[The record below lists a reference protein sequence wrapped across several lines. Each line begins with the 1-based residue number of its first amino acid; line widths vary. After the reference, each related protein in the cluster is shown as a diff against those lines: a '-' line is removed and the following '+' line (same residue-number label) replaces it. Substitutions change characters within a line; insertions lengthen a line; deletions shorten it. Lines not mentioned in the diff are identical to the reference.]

1 MAAEK
6 SMVRE
11 VRHFASSLLASW
23 GVAVS
28 DQESALLIVGELGAN
43 AARHGG
49 AEVAVCLLLRGRTL
63 RIAVRD
69 SGPLPS
75 ARPVTSLPSA
85 RPAGE
90 GGRGLTIVGHL
101 AHRVETTVSEQGRT
115 VRAELRL
122 TAPALCGGR

>member
-6 SMVRE
+6 SMVRK

-75 ARPVTSLPSA
+75 ARP
-85 RPAGE
+85 AGE